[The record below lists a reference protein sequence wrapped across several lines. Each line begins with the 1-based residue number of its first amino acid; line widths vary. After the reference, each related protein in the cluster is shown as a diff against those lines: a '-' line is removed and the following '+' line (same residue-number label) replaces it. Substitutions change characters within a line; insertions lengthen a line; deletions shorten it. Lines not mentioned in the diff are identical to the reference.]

1 MCVFTDRKKK
11 AIAFALVPVIAINVY
26 AGCKM
31 LTKTSKNTLNEPST
45 SIEQIIDEIPGET
58 YLELDESN
66 IDVEIVDESQLSQDT
81 NGDIILD
88 KVVDEETDF
97 TKLDKIYKE
106 SKLDIDTIL
115 KNEDRNT
122 ELYASALYA
131 KLKNSSIPDDVIRH
145 ELSNIIIYGSNATC
159 VDEETWYK
167 LFGNLLG
174 TISMYDNVVDYY
186 YPLAKYVHL
195 YSCDLEHS
203 LLFFDEYR
211 VICND
216 IQDKYNCLN
225 PQVDLRSYFIEMVS
239 ATNDIRLIEQ
249 FNRLLNSGIDLDI
262 LLGELENVY
271 VLSMIPTGMSE
282 EEWVYYFGNLV
293 KTVDEYENVCIYY
306 YDLAYY
312 IHGLWC
318 DFDHQLNEFNRYE
331 CESYKLTLEI

>member
-1 MCVFTDRKKK
+1 MCVFTDSKKK

-45 SIEQIIDEIPGET
+45 SIEQVIDEIPGET

-66 IDVEIVDESQLSQDT
+66 IDLEIVDESQLSQDT

-88 KVVDEETDF
+88 RVVDEETDF

-115 KNEDRNT
+115 KNEIRNT
-122 ELYASALYA
+122 ELYASALYT

-203 LLFFDEYR
+203 PLFFDECR
-211 VICND
+211 IICDD
-216 IQDKYNCLN
+216 IQDKYNSLN
-225 PQVDLRSYFIEMVS
+225 PQIDLRSYFIEMVS
-239 ATNDIRLIEQ
+239 ATNDIKLIEQ

-282 EEWVYYFGNLV
+282 EEWMYYFGNLV